1 MMDFDIFCRYYK
13 NNIHS
18 WCTSNFVILV
28 LNNHSYRIKLL
39 PYRSFYGDHVHLRKI
54 EPPFVAVCLKK
65 KTHTKKT
72 KTKPPGCPFSSIL
85 LKMSNFICH
94 EVCKQHSTLK
104 MCINWLSKKVCAVY
118 IMKKKEKKCLLSQYL
133 YLPQPYNVFSIL
145 FGREST

>member
-65 KTHTKKT
+65 KKH
-72 KTKPPGCPFSSIL
+72 
-85 LKMSNFICH
+85 
-94 EVCKQHSTLK
+94 
-104 MCINWLSKKVCAVY
+104 
-118 IMKKKEKKCLLSQYL
+118 KKKQKQSHQDAHLAA
-133 YLPQPYNVFSIL
+133 FS
-145 FGREST
+145 